1 MRYPMWRRNTD
12 GTEFVVHDK
21 AEAYAEPEKIAGFL
35 PNKPI
40 PEQAVLREPVT
51 SDDNGTDALQV
62 EAVAPVE
69 PTTEP
74 EAEDGLQDEEVDHQ
88 EEVTAAP
95 AKRGPGRPKKVVA

>member
-1 MRYPMWRRNTD
+1 MRYPMWRKNID

-21 AEAYAEPEKIAGFL
+21 SEAYAEPETIAGFL

-40 PEQAVLREPVT
+40 PEQT
-51 SDDNGTDALQV
+51 
-62 EAVAPVE
+62 E

>member
-1 MRYPMWRRNTD
+1 MRYPMWRKNID
-12 GTEFVVHDK
+12 GTEFVVYDK
-21 AEAYAEPEKIAGFL
+21 SEAYAEPEKIAGFL

-40 PEQAVLREPVT
+40 PEQTA
-51 SDDNGTDALQV
+51 
-62 EAVAPVE
+62 

-74 EAEDGLQDEEVDHQ
+74 EAEDGLQEEERIE

>member
-1 MRYPMWRRNTD
+1 MRYPMWRRNID

-21 AEAYAEPEKIAGFL
+21 SEAYAEPETIAGFL

-40 PEQAVLREPVT
+40 PEQTET
-51 SDDNGTDALQV
+51 
-62 EAVAPVE
+62 
-69 PTTEP
+69 TTEP
-74 EAEDGLQDEEVDHQ
+74 EAEDGLQDEEVDHK

>member
-40 PEQAVLREPVT
+40 PEQA
-51 SDDNGTDALQV
+51 
-62 EAVAPVE
+62 APAE
-69 PTTEP
+69 QTTEP
-74 EAEDGLQDEEVDHQ
+74 EAEDGLQDEEIDHQ
-88 EEVTAAP
+88 EEVTALP
-95 AKRGPGRPKKVVA
+95 AKRGPGRPKKVVG

>member
-1 MRYPMWRRNTD
+1 MRYPMWRRNID

-21 AEAYAEPEKIAGFL
+21 SEAYAEPEKNAGFL

-40 PEQAVLREPVT
+40 HEQTA
-51 SDDNGTDALQV
+51 
-62 EAVAPVE
+62 

>member
-1 MRYPMWRRNTD
+1 MRYPMWRRNTG

-40 PEQAVLREPVT
+40 PEQA
-51 SDDNGTDALQV
+51 
-62 EAVAPVE
+62 APAE

-74 EAEDGLQDEEVDHQ
+74 EAEDGLQDEEVDHE
-88 EEVTAAP
+88 EEVTEQAAP
-95 AKRGPGRPKKVVA
+95 RKRGRPKKVAS

>member
-1 MRYPMWRRNTD
+1 MWRRNID

-21 AEAYAEPEKIAGFL
+21 SEAYAEPEKIAGFL

-40 PEQAVLREPVT
+40 PEQTET
-51 SDDNGTDALQV
+51 
-62 EAVAPVE
+62 
-69 PTTEP
+69 TTEP
-74 EAEDGLQDEEVDHQ
+74 EAEDGLQEEERIE

>member
-1 MRYPMWRRNTD
+1 MRYPMWRRNID

-21 AEAYAEPEKIAGFL
+21 SEAYAEPETIAGFL

-40 PEQAVLREPVT
+40 PEST
-51 SDDNGTDALQV
+51 
-62 EAVAPVE
+62 E